1 MLKKL
6 IISILILLSI
16 LIIWQWPLLRY
27 GIQQGK
33 GQLEV
38 ILDAKPIEDYLND
51 PEFPDSLKSKLIIAQ
66 KARTYAIKSL
76 GLNQSNNYTKMFDQ
90 KGEVLL
96 WNLSACEPYELK
108 PYQWSFPF
116 LGKMP
121 YKGYFKIEEAKKE
134 QEILDSLGYDTRIRP
149 VGGWSTLGILND
161 PILSNMLRRSDGALA
176 DIIIHELTHATI
188 FIKNN
193 IEFNENLASFIGEHS
208 ARQFLKESFDDS
220 PEKFDDYVYAQE
232 DSKKFREHML
242 VGTDSLS
249 LLFSKL
255 TADQDDSLKA
265 QQKAHLIIKII
276 ERLDTVSFVNNNY
289 KKIFDA
295 RLPNNAYFMSL
306 KRYHSQKDT
315 LSALYATYDN
325 DIKKMIHGLKEIHGK

>member
-1 MLKKL
+1 
-6 IISILILLSI
+6 
-16 LIIWQWPLLRY
+16 
-27 GIQQGK
+27 
-33 GQLEV
+33 
-38 ILDAKPIEDYLND
+38 LND

-176 DIIIHELTHATI
+176 DIIIHELTHA
-188 FIKNN
+188 NN
-193 IEFNENLASFIGEHS
+193 F
-208 ARQFLKESFDDS
+208 
-220 PEKFDDYVYAQE
+220 Y
-232 DSKKFREHML
+232 
-242 VGTDSLS
+242 
-249 LLFSKL
+249 
-255 TADQDDSLKA
+255 
-265 QQKAHLIIKII
+265 
-276 ERLDTVSFVNNNY
+276 
-289 KKIFDA
+289 
-295 RLPNNAYFMSL
+295 
-306 KRYHSQKDT
+306 
-315 LSALYATYDN
+315 
-325 DIKKMIHGLKEIHGK
+325 